1 MPKAPPSQEILNI
14 EEIREGVIILKDGT
28 LRAILMATGINF
40 ALRSEEEKE
49 ALIYGFQDFLNSLD
63 FPVQFIIQSRKVD
76 AKEYL
81 AELIHYEERAPNDLM
96 RLQVSEYMKF
106 IKDLVSSTNIMG
118 KAFYLVVPFDP
129 RTGTKAQRAAGSLNI
144 VKNYFGAKKAV
155 KFDSQK
161 FIIYRDQL
169 LERARF
175 VQINLRR
182 IEVNSVILE
191 TEALLELFWTL
202 YNPGEGDAPALP
214 QEIEKVQFEKY

>member
-1 MPKAPPSQEILNI
+1 MKAPPSQDILEI

-28 LRAILMATGINF
+28 LRAVLMAAGINF

-49 ALIYGFQDFLNSLD
+49 AIIYGFQDFLNALD
-63 FPVQFIIQSRKVD
+63 FPIQFIIQSRKVD

-81 AELIHYEERAPNDLM
+81 AELARHEEHAPNDLM
-96 RLQVSEYMKF
+96 RLQISEYIKF
-106 IKDLVSSTNIMG
+106 IRDLVGSTNIME
-118 KAFYLVVPFDP
+118 KAFYLVIPFDP
-129 RTGTKAQRAAGSLNI
+129 RIGTKAERAIGSLGF

-161 FIIYRDQL
+161 FIIYKDQL

-202 YNPGEGDAPALP
+202 YNPGEGGAPTLP
-214 QEIEKVQFEKY
+214 QEIEGVQFEKY